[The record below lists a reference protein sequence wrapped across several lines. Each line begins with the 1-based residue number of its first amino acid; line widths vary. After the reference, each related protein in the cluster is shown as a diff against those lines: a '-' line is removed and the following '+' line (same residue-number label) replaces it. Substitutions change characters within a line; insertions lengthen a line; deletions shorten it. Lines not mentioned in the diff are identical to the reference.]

1 MENSPAPNEI
11 QVEITDDMAQG
22 TYANLAIVAHS
33 SSEFILDFIQIMPG
47 APKAKVKSRIIL
59 TPDNAQR
66 LLYALQDNIRK
77 FEEQQQSGGGT
88 NRTQTDVGRLK
99 INRLGLSRRTDW
111 RNEVAECVRV
121 CASPALL
128 LVQ

>member
-33 SSEFILDFIQIMPG
+33 SSDFIQIMPG

-88 NRTQTDVGRLK
+88 NTDAFSNLIPPIGTP
-99 INRLGLSRRTDW
+99 GQ
-111 RNEVAECVRV
+111 A
-121 CASPALL
+121 
-128 LVQ
+128 

>member
-47 APKAKVKSRIIL
+47 ASKAKVKSRIIL

-77 FEEQQQSGGGT
+77 FKEQQQSGGGT
-88 NRTQTDVGRLK
+88 NTDAFSNLIPPIDTPGQ
-99 INRLGLSRRTDW
+99 
-111 RNEVAECVRV
+111 A
-121 CASPALL
+121 
-128 LVQ
+128 

>member
-77 FEEQQQSGGGT
+77 FEEQEPAAA
-88 NRTQTDVGRLK
+88 RVLLARAIEEIGRAH
-99 INRLGLSRRTDW
+99 
-111 RNEVAECVRV
+111 V
-121 CASPALL
+121 
-128 LVQ
+128 

>member
-22 TYANLAIVAHS
+22 IVAHS

-88 NRTQTDVGRLK
+88 NTDAFSNLIPPIGTP
-99 INRLGLSRRTDW
+99 GQ
-111 RNEVAECVRV
+111 A
-121 CASPALL
+121 
-128 LVQ
+128 